1 MFCCTVS
8 WLQTCSEACR
18 AQSHTL
24 ATYRCFWTSSTGRCY
39 CTPTTWRCCDSASRR
54 SSTRVDISNK
64 SLPPPGEW
72 VISQWLRPT
81 PGRSP
86 SVSSEWPFE
95 ALLLFAW
102 PFYDFLFFAHCTLW
116 MEKGHLL
123 FLPRDAMQARPM
135 LSCGVHLCVRP
146 SVCPSV
152 TFVHS
157 VKTSNRTFIIISLSG
172 SQTILVFPY
181 QTSSHYSDENPRN
194 GGVEC
199 RWGAQIEI
207 VGQNGPISGYRSMT
221 AGANCTIVREFVTT
235 RFKISKN

>member
-95 ALLLFAW
+95 ALLLFADHSTI
-102 PFYDFLFFAHCTLW
+102 FY
-116 MEKGHLL
+116 
-123 FLPRDAMQARPM
+123 FLPIVHCEWKKDTFYFCHAMLCKRGLCCHAVSICVSVR
-135 LSCGVHLCVRP
+135 LCVRLSHSCILSKRVIVP
-146 SVCPSV
+146 S
-152 TFVHS
+152 
-157 VKTSNRTFIIISLSG
+157 
-172 SQTILVFPY
+172 
-181 QTSSHYSDENPRN
+181 
-194 GGVEC
+194 
-199 RWGAQIEI
+199 
-207 VGQNGPISGYRSMT
+207 
-221 AGANCTIVREFVTT
+221 
-235 RFKISKN
+235 